1 MIQTRTWIENE
12 YIKKRNLGRKIMR
25 EKGFYERQIY
35 LEIEKEPWSE
45 RKKNEMQKDNRGKK
59 ENGRES
65 YMRCLYNLRK

>member
-45 RKKNEMQKDNRGKK
+45 RKKNEMQNR
-59 ENGRES
+59 ERE
-65 YMRCLYNLRK
+65 

>member
-1 MIQTRTWIENE
+1 MNE
-12 YIKKRNLGRKIMR
+12 KDISSSCINYNIRKIMR

-65 YMRCLYNLRK
+65 YMRCYIN